1 MKINIK
7 NLGNLM
13 VLGFLMLTIAS
24 CKKLTLQDKF
34 EFNPEVPILEPYK
47 NMTALEFLKLDPK
60 NEFNYMRKVIALTG
74 MEAEYSGEIK
84 NRTYLLLKDTAF
96 VTGFSN
102 YPGITKDLTGVDK
115 GDLAT
120 VDVARLKKLLSY
132 HIINEY
138 VDQLSPSLPK
148 KQVDYFFQTL
158 VPGDEGRVSI
168 RRSELLGLSFNQ
180 SSLIPN
186 VPSGTK
192 KNTNLVQSNYVF
204 KNGVGHLLSNYIR
217 YKPF

>member
-148 KQVDYFFQTL
+148 KQVDYFFQSL

-168 RRSELLGLSFNQ
+168 KRTEFLGLVFNN

-192 KNTNLVQSNYVF
+192 KVNSLVQANYVF
-204 KNGVGHLLSNYIR
+204 KNGVGHLFSNYIR